1 MLCAGCHHP
10 GQKCRKKI
18 TTISQVDTRISV
30 IKPLHAKWV
39 VQFYDYVRGNR
50 DVVKSGWRK
59 SKIIDAVERQSV
71 IQNDPF
77 L

>member
-1 MLCAGCHHP
+1 M
-10 GQKCRKKI
+10 
-18 TTISQVDTRISV
+18 DTRISV

-39 VQFYDYVRGNR
+39 VQFYDHVRGNR
-50 DVVKSGWRK
+50 DVMMSGWRK
-59 SKIIDAVERQSV
+59 SKIIDAVKRQSV